1 MIEVPET
8 NREDTDLL
16 KSGAAMTVSDAK
28 AWFVREVLPLEAA
41 LKQFLRRR
49 WRNKTEIDDL
59 CQEVY
64 ARVFESGLQR
74 IPYPVKPFVL
84 TTAYNLLV
92 DLRRRENVVSIEA
105 VPNLE
110 ALNVVLDEP
119 WPDRSV
125 MAREELRRLQVAL
138 ERLPPRCRDAV
149 MMRKIEGLSRP
160 EIAVRMG
167 ISENTVNRHLSDG
180 MCTLADMLFGEAA
193 EL

>member
-1 MIEVPET
+1 MIEAPET
-8 NREDTDLL
+8 GREDTDLL
-16 KSGAAMTVSDAK
+16 KPGAAMTVSDAK

-49 WRNKTEIDDL
+49 WRNKAEIDDL

-64 ARVFESGLQR
+64 ARVFESAQQR

-92 DLRRRENVVSIEA
+92 DLTRRENVVSIET
-105 VPNLE
+105 VPSLE
-110 ALNVVLDEP
+110 ALSVALDEP

-125 MAREELRRLQVAL
+125 MAREELRRLQAAL
-138 ERLPPRCRDAV
+138 DRLPPRCRDAV
-149 MMRKIEGLSRP
+149 IMRKIEGLSRP
-160 EIAVRMG
+160 EIAARMG
-167 ISENTVNRHLSDG
+167 IAENTVNRHLSDG
-180 MCTLADMLFGEAA
+180 MCALADMLYGEAA